1 MALVFGTL
9 GCLENYTLVVSGFP
23 IKAKKFKLM
32 KNFILLLL
40 CAMFGYNGMAQA
52 QLNNYKY
59 IIVPTKF
66 EAFKK
71 ANQHQTSTLIK
82 YMLVENGFNAVYDN
96 AMPIDLMGDRCLG
109 LLLELKD
116 DSSLFTT
123 KVTLVLK
130 DCLSNEVYT
139 TKEGISKEKEYKAAY
154 TEAIKECFQTL
165 TGVGYKYEPEANNDR
180 PTISYKNDVK
190 SVKDEASES
199 APNPVVQQKA
209 TLEEQSYKSKE
220 PVQSNITKAENMSSM
235 ELPNV
240 KYQTEGTG
248 VLYAQAIAN
257 GYQLVDS
264 TPKITLKMYKT
275 SQANVFI
282 ASGDVGNGL
291 VLKKGNKW
299 YFEYYEGDKL
309 MGQELNIKF

>member
-32 KNFILLLL
+32 KNFILFLL

-82 YMLVENGFNAVYDN
+82 YLLVENGFNAVYDN

-190 SVKDEASES
+190 SVKDEASEA

-220 PVQSNITKAENMSSM
+220 PVQSNITKAENMPSM

-282 ASGDVGNGL
+282 ASGEAANGL
-291 VLKKGNKW
+291 VLKKGDKW
-299 YFEYYEGDKL
+299 FFEYYEGDKL

>member
-9 GCLENYTLVVSGFP
+9 GCLENYSLVVSGFP

-32 KNFILLLL
+32 KNSILALLF
-40 CAMFGYNGMAQA
+40 MMIGYNAMSQA

-96 AMPIDLMGDRCLG
+96 AMPVDLVGDRCLG

-190 SVKDEASES
+190 SVKDEAGDTS
-199 APNPVVQQKA
+199 ANPVVQQKA
-209 TLEEQSYKSKE
+209 TLEEQSYKNMEPLPSAISKADKVPE
-220 PVQSNITKAENMSSM
+220 VA
-235 ELPNV
+235 LPTV
-240 KYQTEGTG
+240 DYQTVGTG

-264 TPKITLKMYKT
+264 TPKITLKIYKT

-282 ASGDVGNGL
+282 ASGDAGNGL
-291 VLKKGNKW
+291 VLKKGDKW
-299 YFEYYEGDKL
+299 FFEYYEGDKL